1 MISEELPQSVVQK
14 IRRYLSNI
22 KSNFTFYFQAETYVF
37 RPFRPR
43 SLVMSSYYLCR
54 TSPPYQPLPFIS
66 PILCP
71 HPLLQSPGSKTLRPD
86 LLVDSAVHSAIV
98 LFLCIRTTGTA
109 ASSHLKR
116 FRETRISCFRAQRD
130 MPVPRLFEVAS
141 QGEPEPEPGI

>member
-14 IRRYLSNI
+14 IQRYLSNI
-22 KSNFTFYFQAETYVF
+22 KSNFMFYFQAETYVF

-43 SLVMSSYYLCR
+43 SLVMSSYYLCG
-54 TSPPYQPLPFIS
+54 TSPLDQPLPFIF
-66 PILCP
+66 PILYP

-86 LLVDSAVHSAIV
+86 LLVDSNSAIV

-109 ASSHLKR
+109 ASSHLKH
-116 FRETRISCFRAQRD
+116 FRETRISCCRAQRD

-141 QGEPEPEPGI
+141 QGEPEPGI